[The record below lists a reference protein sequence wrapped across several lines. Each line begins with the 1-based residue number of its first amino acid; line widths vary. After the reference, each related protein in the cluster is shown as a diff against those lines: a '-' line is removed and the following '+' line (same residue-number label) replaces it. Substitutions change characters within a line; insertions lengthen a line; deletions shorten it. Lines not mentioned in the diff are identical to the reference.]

1 MPTILKHII
10 AIPRPAKLSIL
21 IAADSV
27 LLIGA
32 LWLSF
37 SLHLDHWYWP
47 RGGVNNP
54 IVLLVLFAPVLAVP
68 VFAHFGLYRAII
80 RYLGMRAVWSIV
92 KAVMVY
98 AALWGLVAFLSGVQ
112 VVPRSAVLINAMV
125 AVLAVG
131 GSRMFARWL
140 LRKIEDSVR
149 IKHAN
154 DDAVVY
160 HQTRVVIFGAGAAGR
175 QLAVGL
181 GQSR

>member
-1 MPTILKHII
+1 MHII
-10 AIPRPAKLSIL
+10 FKSILAIPRPAKRSIL

-37 SLHLDHWYWP
+37 SLRLDNWYWP

-54 IVLLVLFAPVLAVP
+54 IVLLVLFAPVFAVP

-92 KAVMVY
+92 KAVTVY
-98 AALWGLVAFLSGVQ
+98 AALWGLVAFLSGVEG
-112 VVPRSAVLINAMV
+112 VPRAVVLINAMV

-149 IKHAN
+149 IKHARGVLGV
-154 DDAVVY
+154 DAVV
-160 HQTRVVIFGAGAAGR
+160 A
-175 QLAVGL
+175 
-181 GQSR
+181 